1 MKKNNK
7 NKFNEYVLRIGG
19 TLVRTITLTPY
30 DWGIG
35 VVVKEKAAHERNY
48 DFSSRNFRYTEK
60 YKTTEQLVRRIEK
73 YYKIHVGKYYQ
84 PYLYS
89 DDGTNIDWTMPT
101 EMASFWVWR
110 TKRELIACMGRWGY
124 ERKDYVIQAYEDD
137 DVEAYTVIDE
147 DGCLTFSIAIN

>member
-1 MKKNNK
+1 MKKNNE

-19 TLVRTITLTPY
+19 TLIRTISLTPY

-35 VVVKEKAAHERNY
+35 VVVKEKADHDRNY
-48 DFSSRNFRYTEK
+48 AFSSRNFRYTEK
-60 YKTTEQLVRRIEK
+60 YQTTEQLVRRIEK

-84 PYLYS
+84 PSLYS

-147 DGCLTFSIAIN
+147 DGCVTFSIAIN

>member
-1 MKKNNK
+1 MTKNNE

-19 TLVRTITLTPY
+19 TLIRTITLTPY

-48 DFSSRNFRYTEK
+48 AFSSRNFRYTEK

-84 PYLYS
+84 PSLYS

-110 TKRELIACMGRWGY
+110 TKKELIACMENWGY
-124 ERKDYVIQAYEDD
+124 DRKDYVIQAYEDD
-137 DVEAYTVIDE
+137 NVEAYSVIDE
-147 DGCLTFSIAIN
+147 DGCVTFSIEIN

>member
-1 MKKNNK
+1 M
-7 NKFNEYVLRIGG
+7 
-19 TLVRTITLTPY
+19 
-30 DWGIG
+30 
-35 VVVKEKAAHERNY
+35 
-48 DFSSRNFRYTEK
+48 
-60 YKTTEQLVRRIEK
+60 VRRIEK

-110 TKRELIACMGRWGY
+110 TKRELIACMENWGY
-124 ERKDYVIQAYEDD
+124 DRKDYVIQAYEDD

-147 DGCLTFSIAIN
+147 DGCVTFSIAIN

>member
-19 TLVRTITLTPY
+19 TLIRTISLISY

-35 VVVKEKAAHERNY
+35 VVVKEKADHERNY
-48 DFSSRNFRYTEK
+48 AFSSRNFRYTEK
-60 YKTTEQLVRRIEK
+60 YQTTEQLVRRIEK

-84 PYLYS
+84 PSLYT

-110 TKRELIACMGRWGY
+110 TKRELIACMESWGY
-124 ERKDYVIQAYEDD
+124 DRKDYVIQAYEDD
-137 DVEAYTVIDE
+137 NVEAYSVIDE
-147 DGCLTFSIAIN
+147 DGCVIFSIEIN

>member
-1 MKKNNK
+1 MKKNNE
-7 NKFNEYVLRIGG
+7 NKFNEYVLHIGG
-19 TLVRTITLTPY
+19 TLTRIITLTPY

-48 DFSSRNFRYTEK
+48 AFSSRNFHYTEK

-84 PYLYS
+84 PSLYS

-110 TKRELIACMGRWGY
+110 TKKELIACMDNWGY

-137 DVEAYTVIDE
+137 NVEAYSVIDE
-147 DGCLTFSIAIN
+147 DGCVTFSIEIN

>member
-1 MKKNNK
+1 MKKNNE

-19 TLVRTITLTPY
+19 TLIRTITLTSY

-48 DFSSRNFRYTEK
+48 AFSSRNFHYTEK

-84 PYLYS
+84 PSLYS
-89 DDGTNIDWTMPT
+89 DDGTNIDWTMPR

-110 TKRELIACMGRWGY
+110 TKKELIVCMESWGY
-124 ERKDYVIQAYEDD
+124 DRKDYAIQAYEDD
-137 DVEAYTVIDE
+137 NVEAYSVIDE
-147 DGCLTFSIAIN
+147 DGCVTFSIEIN

>member
-1 MKKNNK
+1 MKKNNE
-7 NKFNEYVLRIGG
+7 NKFNEYVLYIG
-19 TLVRTITLTPY
+19 TLDRVINLTPY

-35 VVVKEKAAHERNY
+35 VVVKERNTNETNWA
-48 DFSSRNFRYTEK
+48 FKTRKFHYTEK
-60 YKTTEQLVRRIEK
+60 YQTTEQLVRRIEK

-84 PYLYS
+84 PSLYS

-124 ERKDYVIQAYEDD
+124 ERKDYVIQSYEDD
-137 DVEAYTVIDE
+137 NVEAYSVIDE
-147 DGCLTFSIAIN
+147 DGCVTFSIEIN

>member
-1 MKKNNK
+1 MKKNNE
-7 NKFNEYVLRIGG
+7 NKFNEYVIRIGG
-19 TLVRTITLTPY
+19 TLIRTITLTPY

-35 VVVKEKAAHERNY
+35 VVVKEKADHERNY
-48 DFSSRNFRYTEK
+48 AFSSRNFHYTEK
-60 YKTTEQLVRRIEK
+60 YQTTEQLVRRIEK

-110 TKRELIACMGRWGY
+110 TKRELIACMESWGY

-137 DVEAYTVIDE
+137 NVEAYSVIDE
-147 DGCLTFSIAIN
+147 DGCVTFSIEIN

>member
-1 MKKNNK
+1 MKKNQET
-7 NKFNEYVLRIGG
+7 KFNEYVIRIGG
-19 TLVRTITLTPY
+19 TLIRTITLTPY

-35 VVVKEKAAHERNY
+35 VVVKEKADHERNY
-48 DFSSRNFRYTEK
+48 AFSSRNFRYTEK

>member
-1 MKKNNK
+1 MKKNNE
-7 NKFNEYVLRIGG
+7 NKFNEYVLYIG
-19 TLVRTITLTPY
+19 TLDRVINLTPY

-35 VVVKEKAAHERNY
+35 VVVKERNTNETNWA
-48 DFSSRNFRYTEK
+48 FKTRKFHYTEK

-84 PYLYS
+84 PSLYS

-110 TKRELIACMGRWGY
+110 TKRELITCMDNWGY
-124 ERKDYVIQAYEDD
+124 DRKDYVIQSYEYDN
-137 DVEAYTVIDE
+137 VEAYSVIDE
-147 DGCLTFSIAIN
+147 DGCVTFSIEIN

>member
-1 MKKNNK
+1 MKKNNE

-19 TLVRTITLTPY
+19 TLIRTITLTPY

-35 VVVKEKAAHERNY
+35 VVVKEKAVHERNY
-48 DFSSRNFRYTEK
+48 AFSSRNFRYTEK

-84 PYLYS
+84 PSLYS

-137 DVEAYTVIDE
+137 DVEAYSVIDE
-147 DGCLTFSIAIN
+147 DGCLTLSIEIY

>member
-1 MKKNNK
+1 MKKNNE

-19 TLVRTITLTPY
+19 TLIRTITLTPY

-35 VVVKEKAAHERNY
+35 VVVKEKAAHDRNCA
-48 DFSSRNFRYTEK
+48 FSARNFRYTEK

-84 PYLYS
+84 PSLYS

-110 TKRELIACMGRWGY
+110 TKKELIACMENWGY
-124 ERKDYVIQAYEDD
+124 DRKDYVIQAYEDD
-137 DVEAYTVIDE
+137 NVEAYSVIDE
-147 DGCLTFSIAIN
+147 DGCVTFSIEIN

>member
-1 MKKNNK
+1 MKKNQE
-7 NKFNEYVLRIGG
+7 NKFNEYVIRIGG
-19 TLVRTITLTPY
+19 TLIRTITLTPY

-35 VVVKEKAAHERNY
+35 VVVKEKADHERNY
-48 DFSSRNFRYTEK
+48 AFSSRNFRYTEK

-84 PYLYS
+84 PSLYS

-110 TKRELIACMGRWGY
+110 TKRALIACMENWGY
-124 ERKDYVIQAYEDD
+124 DRKDYVIQSYEDD
-137 DVEAYTVIDE
+137 NVEAYSVIDE
-147 DGCLTFSIAIN
+147 DGCVTFSIEIN

>member
-1 MKKNNK
+1 MKKNNE

-19 TLVRTITLTPY
+19 TLIRTITLTPY

-35 VVVKEKAAHERNY
+35 VVVKEKADHERNY
-48 DFSSRNFRYTEK
+48 AFSSRNFRYTEK

-73 YYKIHVGKYYQ
+73 YYKLHVGKYYQ
-84 PYLYS
+84 PSLYS

-110 TKRELIACMGRWGY
+110 TKRELIACMENWGY
-124 ERKDYVIQAYEDD
+124 DRKEYVIQSYEDD
-137 DVEAYTVIDE
+137 NVEAYTVIDE
-147 DGCLTFSIAIN
+147 DGCVTFSIAIN

>member
-1 MKKNNK
+1 MKKNNE

-19 TLVRTITLTPY
+19 TLIRTITLTPY

-35 VVVKEKAAHERNY
+35 VVVKEKADHERNY
-48 DFSSRNFRYTEK
+48 AFSSRNFRYTEK

-84 PYLYS
+84 PSLYT
-89 DDGTNIDWTMPT
+89 DDGTNIDWTMPR

-137 DVEAYTVIDE
+137 NVEAYSVIDE
-147 DGCLTFSIAIN
+147 DGCVTFSIEIN